1 LDFAVAIALLLALA
15 SVPPLHA
22 AEWPNV
28 RESDTL
34 WPLAPLGGPQWP
46 TVPAEAIKAPQTAQ
60 ANTNQASSGAPKD
73 ETAYRVDTLPEVAA
87 PAAPPKGTSDDALVT
102 GASLALP

>member
-1 LDFAVAIALLLALA
+1 MKRTVARLLDFAVALTLLLALA
-15 SVPPLHA
+15 SLQPPHA

-46 TVPAEAIKAPQTAQ
+46 NVPPDKLSKPQTAP
-60 ANTNQASSGAPKD
+60 AS
-73 ETAYRVDTLPEVAA
+73 AA
-87 PAAPPKGTSDDALVT
+87 PVSSNGLKDNPAYGS
-102 GASLALP
+102 